1 MANLE
6 NTKKVLDDLLEDAKR
21 MTNLAVD
28 VQDYSMK
35 DLSKALDGNAIILLK
50 IRNRILQGLKS
61 DGVDFMSGEQ

>member
-1 MANLE
+1 
-6 NTKKVLDDLLEDAKR
+6 
-21 MTNLAVD
+21 
-28 VQDYSMK
+28 MK